1 MICRNCLKSCGLYS
15 DSGYAGNELVA
26 PSANLACRHAS
37 CLYLMMCCDRI
48 DLCHNLKFVE

>member
-1 MICRNCLKSCGLYS
+1 MPVMK
-15 DSGYAGNELVA
+15 LVA

-37 CLYLMMCCDRI
+37 CLYLMMCCDLI